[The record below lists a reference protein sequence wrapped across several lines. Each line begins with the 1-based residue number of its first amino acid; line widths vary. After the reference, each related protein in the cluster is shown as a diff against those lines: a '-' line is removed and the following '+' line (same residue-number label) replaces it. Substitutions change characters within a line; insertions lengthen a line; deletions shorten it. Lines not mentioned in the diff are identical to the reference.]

1 MANPLAVKTKVH
13 VPRSPTTLLSATER
27 EKIFLEVHI
36 QNLTQHAIYF
46 ERMRLEC
53 TDAWKALDSNFF
65 PGDDG
70 METSMFSGSMA
81 LLQPQDMR
89 QYVYVLLPKNQEL
102 TPIVHAPG
110 SIIPL
115 GRLDISWRSSFGE
128 PGRLLTSTLSRRI
141 PLTPVHQPASALPP
155 HLKRTMAGSTPSRPG
170 SPSVG
175 QPSRTGTPPPVP
187 RPGSPAVNRTSISS
201 VMLPQSPHRSSTL
214 PASQLP
220 DLEAQLIVRHI
231 PRETLVVEKE
241 FPIAF
246 TVILTSN
253 APFTGKDH
261 MRRKVKVAIQH
272 IRPRKVQPLVVT
284 SPTIPEAFSPR
295 MPSSGFSTP
304 SSSTTTFNYAL
315 AHQKILA
322 VSSQPPLRDVINE
335 LDLSEDNTSILPR
348 PYFEGADE
356 LKSSTAGSVSFVG
369 PSTTVLPAI
378 ELNFANA
385 QNKGEGTPKVQ
396 VVQEFELPFIALRK
410 GFSMIGGIR
419 ILLIED
425 HLLESVEE
433 EEDDRK
439 TKLRRA
445 TILKEYGIIGE
456 VWVSA

>member
-1 MANPLAVKTKVH
+1 
-13 VPRSPTTLLSATER
+13 
-27 EKIFLEVHI
+27 
-36 QNLTQHAIYF
+36 
-46 ERMRLEC
+46 
-53 TDAWKALDSNFF
+53 
-65 PGDDG
+65 
-70 METSMFSGSMA
+70 
-81 LLQPQDMR
+81 
-89 QYVYVLLPKNQEL
+89 
-102 TPIVHAPG
+102 
-110 SIIPL
+110 
-115 GRLDISWRSSFGE
+115 
-128 PGRLLTSTLSRRI
+128 
-141 PLTPVHQPASALPP
+141 
-155 HLKRTMAGSTPSRPG
+155 
-170 SPSVG
+170 
-175 QPSRTGTPPPVP
+175 
-187 RPGSPAVNRTSISS
+187 
-201 VMLPQSPHRSSTL
+201 MLPQSPHRSSTL